1 MRKFKH
7 LALVSLLVLAIT
19 ACEEDYIVPNTFSD
33 VGYYTSLFQTD
44 TTTGGEYSVGI
55 NKYLSFADLS
65 INAVEHHWI
74 IGNGAFF
81 VKGPLTR
88 LDSIWDDKMIHIGD
102 SSTTDKTVHVVF
114 SEPGV
119 STVVL
124 RNYFKDSVAFRGHD
138 TLAAVQQSDGR
149 WLYENAFEIKVYD
162 TIRINV
168 KMYQD
173 GVEIGP
179 DVDTVF
185 VENGNGLQFV
195 DLSEGEPNT
204 RRYTVGSAS
213 GTDSASNVILK
224 NLGIFTAWANVSRQG
239 ENLPNDFASY
249 EFPNVIK
256 VTPSSLPFE
265 LSGEIVELEDE
276 TIQIPF
282 TGGFND
288 FFVGQD
294 EFLEVSVNGTPFAI
308 GSMTLN
314 SEDASILE
322 VKLSDPIYK
331 NDVITITL
339 KDGSGITAA
348 DTRAPITFADEPVT
362 MFKHLLTDPLL
373 YGFEDG
379 GVGAMVIPH
388 VENLATTTISVT
400 DELAASGTYS
410 LKMVASA
417 GGNWSHFEM
426 SPATFSIEAGTLL
439 QYSYKFYIPT
449 GSSININGP
458 WIQPESQQQY
468 WMNATSSAPK
478 DEWFAWTSAKTTW
491 GPAASGDNFYVSIR
505 HNSAGTIYYDDI
517 EISIFEAR
525 P

>member
-1 MRKFKH
+1 MKNLKH
-7 LALVSLLVLAIT
+7 IALVSMLVLAIT
-19 ACEEDYIVPNTFSD
+19 ACEEDYIAPNSFTD
-33 VGYYTSLFQTD
+33 VGYYTSLFRTD
-44 TTTGGEYSVGI
+44 TTTGGENNVAV
-55 NKYLSFADLS
+55 NKYLSFSDLS
-65 INAVEHHWI
+65 VNALEHYWI
-74 IGNGAFF
+74 IDENSFF

-88 LDSIWDDKMIHIGD
+88 LDSVWDDKKIHVGD
-102 SSTTDKTVHVVF
+102 TATTDKTVHVVF
-114 SEPGV
+114 GKPGWSKV
-119 STVVL
+119 TL
-124 RNYFKDSVAFRGHD
+124 RNYFADSVAFRGHD
-138 TLAAVQQSDGR
+138 TLPAVQQEDGR
-149 WLYENAFEIKVYD
+149 WLYEATFNIKVYD
-162 TIRINV
+162 TISIDV

-185 VENGNGLQFV
+185 VENGNGLEFV
-195 DLSEGEPNT
+195 DYSEGEPNT
-204 RRYTVGSAS
+204 WRYTIGSAS
-213 GTDSASNVILK
+213 GNDSASTVILK
-224 NLGIFTAWANVSRQG
+224 NLGVFTARANVSRQG
-239 ENLPNDFASY
+239 ENVPNNWAGY
-249 EFPNVIK
+249 EFPNIIK

-265 LSGEIVELEDE
+265 LSGEIIELEDE

-282 TGGFND
+282 SGGFND

-294 EFLEVSVNGTPFAI
+294 QFLQVSVNGTPFAI
-308 GSMTLN
+308 ASMTLN
-314 SEDASILE
+314 SDDASILE

-331 NDVITITL
+331 NDVITVTL
-339 KDGSGITAA
+339 LDGSGITAA

-362 MFKHLLTDPLL
+362 MFKHLLTDPML

-379 GVGAMVIPH
+379 GAGAMVIPH
-388 VENLATTTISVT
+388 AENLPTTTITVT

-410 LKMVASA
+410 LKMVASE

-426 SPATFSIEAGTLL
+426 SPAPFHIDAGTFL

-458 WIQPESQQQY
+458 WIQPNSQQQY

-478 DEWFAWTSAKTTW
+478 DEWFSWTSGKTNW
-491 GPAASGDNFYVSIR
+491 APAATADDFYVSIR

-517 EISIFEAR
+517 EISVFEAR